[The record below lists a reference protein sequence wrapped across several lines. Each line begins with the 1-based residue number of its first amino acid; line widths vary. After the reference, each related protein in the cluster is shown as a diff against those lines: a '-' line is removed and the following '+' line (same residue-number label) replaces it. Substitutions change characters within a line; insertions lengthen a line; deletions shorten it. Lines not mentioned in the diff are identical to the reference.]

1 MRSRRTVTLEQL
13 EGTLGESLRALPSPA
28 LTAELSQRLAD
39 MPLTAR
45 DQPASRP
52 RRRRPS
58 AVWSWPRLGMVAA
71 ALLAVLIGSL
81 GWGTWRND
89 DRVAGLGPL
98 RTQSVAGASDQL
110 SFRTGEDGL
119 RLVTWE
125 QAGDLPALPETM
137 LVQQLLRPELDEED
151 ALRLAESMGIEDG
164 RILRGGGLVTVRGAE
179 TVVEDGVAADELFLD
194 LRLGSWYY
202 SRSDRATAGSSAI
215 EAAGAEQAALSWL
228 KTVVVL
234 PDDYQIDCIAGE
246 WGSFRVSL
254 RPGTGPDGLPV
265 IGRLPSF
272 QVTVDRSGQV
282 VSAEGGWYAEAG
294 SFTLPIISYED
305 ALAALQRGEGEF
317 ESAAWQPLDAG
328 HAKVEQASLA
338 YQVAYSLDYT
348 PYLVPVAVFRGEYS
362 PARGGAADFVAY
374 VSLLEQKERRNAG
387 NYRLDAELPQ
397 APVAAAVISE
407 RPLSVSQAENAALKD
422 FFASRGVSDPGYPTV
437 TSWNQGWMWR
447 GTWQSS
453 QQFATR
459 LNQQQAVAVARQLV
473 EQLPALPGTLGEP
486 ELLPAIVPESPGVS
500 DEYCTVLFGL
510 FYEGIPAGGL
520 DGNGSRSYLSV
531 QVQVTDIAR
540 RGDLGA
546 VTMVHLAL
554 PMQLSE
560 AKKLITP
567 EQAWQRLLDNDATI
581 YLEDQLSGLP
591 AARFQVIESSITSV
605 QLVYVPRHRELAR
618 NDQWDLRYI
627 FSGTAKAGDSEVRF
641 HALVNAVR

>member
-1 MRSRRTVTLEQL
+1 MRSKRAANLEQL
-13 EGTLGESLRALPSPA
+13 EGTLGESLRALPSPV

-39 MPLTAR
+39 MPLTER
-45 DQPASRP
+45 NQSTSKPHHRQS
-52 RRRRPS
+52 S
-58 AVWSWPRLGMVAA
+58 TVWSWPRLGMVAA

-137 LVQQLLRPELDEED
+137 QVQQLLRPELGEED

-202 SRSDRATAGSSAI
+202 SRSDRATAGSGII

-272 QVTVDRSGQV
+272 QVTVNRSGQV

-294 SFTLPIISYED
+294 SFTLPITSFD
-305 ALAALQRGEGEF
+305 AALAALKRGEGEL
-317 ESAAWQPLDAG
+317 ESAAWQPLDVG
-328 HAKVEQASLA
+328 HAKIEQASLA

-348 PYLVPVAVFRGEYS
+348 PYLVPVAVFRGEYTS
-362 PARGGAADFVAY
+362 ARGGAADFVAY
-374 VSLLEQKERRNAG
+374 VSLLEQEERRNSG

-397 APVAAAVISE
+397 APAAAAAISE
-407 RPLSVSQAENAALKD
+407 RPLSVSQGEIAALED
-422 FFASRGVSDPGYPTV
+422 FFASRGVSDPGYPTA

-453 QQFATR
+453 QQFVTR
-459 LNQQQAVAVARQLV
+459 LNEPQVVAVALELV

-486 ELLPAIVPESPGVS
+486 EVLPAIAPESPGAS
-500 DEYCTVLFGL
+500 DEYCTVMFGL
-510 FYEGIPAGGL
+510 LYEGIPAGGL
-520 DGNGSRSYLSV
+520 DGNGSRSGLSV
-531 QVQVTDIAR
+531 QVKLTDTTG

-554 PMQLSE
+554 PMQLGE
-560 AKKLITP
+560 AKDLVTP
-567 EQAWQRLLDNDATI
+567 EQAWQRLLDNEGTI
-581 YLEDQLSGLP
+581 FLEDQLSGLP
-591 AARFQVIESSITSV
+591 AARFQVTASSITSV
-605 QLVYVPRHRELAR
+605 QLAYVPRHRELAR
-618 NDQWDLRYI
+618 NEQWDLRYV
-627 FSGTAKAGDSEVRF
+627 FSGTATAGDCEVRF